1 MSIVPEALSLKE
13 RRAYQTNTWKLYL
26 YTFLM
31 DFQLWWPL
39 WVVYL
44 RETRG
49 FSLTQVTV
57 LDAPFW
63 LVIVLA
69 EVPTGAVA
77 DRWGRKWSL
86 LLGALTFS
94 WAIVVFGLSS
104 NYLLIL
110 VSYLGWAVALTF
122 QSGASS
128 AFLFDSLK
136 VLGREADFERLTGR
150 LFAVMSVAGLAG
162 ILLGAPFAAATN
174 LATPIVVSGL
184 IAVLAAPVALSMKE
198 PPIAEHERSEGYLG
212 LLRDSVAHVRRRPAV
227 MRMLVYAALIG
238 VAAFA
243 PVIFIQPF
251 LRLHGVSIA
260 NLGFLQTPNRIMTT
274 VGALL
279 AYRASAVLGGRALF
293 ATLPA
298 VMVASYCLLGGWGSV
313 YAYVAFL
320 PIAAMQGL
328 AMPATGNYINQ
339 RIPSGQRATILSFRQ
354 LLFSLALAPVEPA
367 LGFVADRWG
376 LRRVFWTLAL
386 GTAAVGGGAY
396 LWWHRAGDAAPDL
409 NPTVTPGLA
418 DPVIGTEDADRGLD
432 GRRP

>member
-1 MSIVPEALSLKE
+1 VSIVSATLSRTE
-13 RRAYQTNTWKLYL
+13 RRAYEANIWKLFL

-63 LVIVLA
+63 LVIVFA

-86 LLGALTFS
+86 LLGAVSFS

-104 NYLLIL
+104 NYALIL
-110 VSYLGWAVALTF
+110 VSYLGWAVALTL
-122 QSGASS
+122 QSGANS
-128 AFLFDSLK
+128 ALLFDSLK
-136 VLGREADFERLTGR
+136 ALGREGDFERLTGS
-150 LFAVMSVAGLAG
+150 LFAVMSAAGLGG

-184 IAVLAAPVALSMKE
+184 IAVFAAPVAFSMKE
-198 PPIAEHERSEGYLG
+198 PPIAEHERSENYVG
-212 LLRDSVAHVRRRPAV
+212 LLRDSVSLVRSRPAV
-227 MRMLVYAALIG
+227 LRMLVYAALIG
-238 VAAFA
+238 VAA
-243 PVIFIQPF
+243 
-251 LRLHGVSIA
+251 
-260 NLGFLQTPNRIMTT
+260 
-274 VGALL
+274 
-279 AYRASAVLGGRALF
+279 YRASALLGGRSLF
-293 ATLPA
+293 AVLPA
-298 VMVASYCLLGGWGSV
+298 VMVASYCLLGAWGSV

-320 PIAAMQGL
+320 PIAAMQGFSR
-328 AMPATGNYINQ
+328 PATGNYIHQ
-339 RIPSGQRATILSFRQ
+339 RIPSGQRATILSFSQ

-367 LGFVADRWG
+367 LGFIADRWG
-376 LRRVFWTLAL
+376 LQRVFWTLAL

-396 LWWHRAGDAAPDL
+396 LWWLRADDDAHELVPSEGPRAP
-409 NPTVTPGLA
+409 GSFE
-418 DPVIGTEDADRGLD
+418 GTEDAEQTGA
-432 GRRP
+432 GRLP

>member
-1 MSIVPEALSLKE
+1 VSIVSATLSRTE
-13 RRAYQTNTWKLYL
+13 RRAYEANIWKLFL

-63 LVIVLA
+63 LVIVFA

-86 LLGALTFS
+86 LLGAVSFS

-104 NYLLIL
+104 NYALIL
-110 VSYLGWAVALTF
+110 VSYLGWAVALTL
-122 QSGASS
+122 QSGANS
-128 AFLFDSLK
+128 ALLFDSLK
-136 VLGREADFERLTGR
+136 ALGREGDFERLTGS
-150 LFAVMSVAGLAG
+150 LFAVMSAAGLGG

-184 IAVLAAPVALSMKE
+184 IAVFAAPVAFSMKE
-198 PPIAEHERSEGYLG
+198 PPIAEHERSENYVG
-212 LLRDSVAHVRRRPAV
+212 LLRDSVSLVRSRPAV
-227 MRMLVYAALIG
+227 LRMLVYAALIG

-243 PVIFIQPF
+243 PVIFVQPF
-251 LRLHGVSIA
+251 LRLHGVSIG
-260 NLGFLQTPNRIMTT
+260 NLGFLQTPNRVMTT
-274 VGALL
+274 AGALL
-279 AYRASAVLGGRALF
+279 AYRASALLGGRSLF
-293 ATLPA
+293 AVLPA
-298 VMVASYCLLGGWGSV
+298 VMVASYCLLGAWGSV

-320 PIAAMQGL
+320 PIAAMQGFSR
-328 AMPATGNYINQ
+328 PATGNYIHQ
-339 RIPSGQRATILSFRQ
+339 RIPSGQRATILSFSQ

-367 LGFVADRWG
+367 LGFIADRWG
-376 LRRVFWTLAL
+376 LQRVFWTLAL

-396 LWWHRAGDAAPDL
+396 LWWLRADDDAHELVPSEGPRAP
-409 NPTVTPGLA
+409 GSFE
-418 DPVIGTEDADRGLD
+418 GTEDAEQTGA
-432 GRRP
+432 GRLP